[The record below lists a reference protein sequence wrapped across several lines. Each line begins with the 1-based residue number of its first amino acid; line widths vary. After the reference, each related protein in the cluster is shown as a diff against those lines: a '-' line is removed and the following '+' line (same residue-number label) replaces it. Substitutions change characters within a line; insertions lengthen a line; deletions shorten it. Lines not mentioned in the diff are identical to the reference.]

1 MFFLILALWIFVGL
15 SAGWVAGR
23 SLEGEG
29 YGRSM
34 DIPMGIGGAIIG
46 GVLMRS
52 IGFSGVR
59 GTALATLV
67 ALSCAALLTILAALG
82 EGRRVYTRAL

>member
-1 MFFLILALWIFVGL
+1 MFLLIVALWIFVGL
-15 SAGWVAGR
+15 GAGWVAGR

-34 DIPMGIGGAIIG
+34 DISMGIGGAIIG

-59 GTALATLV
+59 GTAVATLV
-67 ALSCAALLTILAALG
+67 ALTCAALLTTLTALS

>member
-1 MFFLILALWIFVGL
+1 MYFLLLSLWIFVGL
-15 SAGWVAGR
+15 GAGWVAGK

-29 YGRSM
+29 YGPSM
-34 DIPMGIGGAIIG
+34 DILMGIGGAVVG
-46 GVLMRS
+46 GVTMRL

-67 ALSCAALLTILAALG
+67 AVTCAALLTTVVALSQ
-82 EGRRVYTRAL
+82 GRRIYARVF

>member
-1 MFFLILALWIFVGL
+1 MFFLVVALWIFVGL

-34 DIPMGIGGAIIG
+34 DITMGIGGAIIG

-52 IGFSGVR
+52 VGYSGVR

-67 ALSCAALLTILAALG
+67 ALSCAALLTTLVALSQ
-82 EGRRVYTRAL
+82 GRRVYTRAL

>member
-1 MFFLILALWIFVGL
+1 MLFLILAVWIFVGL
-15 SAGWVAGR
+15 GAGWVAGR

-34 DIPMGIGGAIIG
+34 DILMGIGGAIIG

-67 ALSCAALLTILAALG
+67 ALSCAALLTTLAALS

>member
-1 MFFLILALWIFVGL
+1 MFLLIMALWIFVGL
-15 SAGWVAGR
+15 GAGWVAGR

-29 YGRSM
+29 YSRSM
-34 DIPMGIGGAIIG
+34 DISMGIGGAIIG
-46 GVLMRS
+46 GVLMRA

-67 ALSCAALLTILAALG
+67 ALSCAALLTTLAALS
-82 EGRRVYTRAL
+82 EGRRVYTRVL

>member
-1 MFFLILALWIFVGL
+1 MFFLILGLWIFVGL
-15 SAGWVAGR
+15 GAGWVAGR

-34 DIPMGIGGAIIG
+34 DLTMGIGGAVIG

-52 IGFSGVR
+52 IGYSGVR

-67 ALSCAALLTILAALG
+67 ALSCAALLTTVAALS
-82 EGRRVYTRAL
+82 EGRKVYTRAL

>member
-1 MFFLILALWIFVGL
+1 MFFLVVALWVFVGL
-15 SAGWVAGR
+15 GAGWVAGR

-34 DIPMGIGGAIIG
+34 DISMGIGGAIIG

-59 GTALATLV
+59 GTAVATLV
-67 ALSCAALLTILAALG
+67 ALTCAALLTTLTALS